1 MAKYLQFQVR
11 PVGSN
16 PAQFMLVNMDEV
28 KFLWSES
35 PTKIVFVGNDFATE
49 GEVCY
54 TISPA
59 DGRGEVISYLQ
70 REWASLINS
79 NDSIRVIPATLPL
92 TVTTECNDNSWA
104 EWVVQVGFDPT
115 NCAALPSSVTIEPE
129 GLGSVTVGS
138 LLSIEGVTGFYATA
152 TGTPCGTQD
161 IAFITGIECGLPG
174 AAVPIPGLEEYFFT
188 GKTVQ
193 CLGEEPVTYCLIAK
207 KVYTAT
213 TLSGMLGM
221 NKVTVPA

>member
-16 PAQFMLVNMDEV
+16 PAQFMLVNMEEV

-35 PTKIVFVGNDFATE
+35 STKIVFVSNDFATE

-54 TISPA
+54 TVSPS
-59 DGRGEVISYLQ
+59 DERGEVISYLQ

-92 TVTTECNDNSWA
+92 TVTTECTANTWQ
-104 EWVVQVGFDPT
+104 EWVVQVGFDET
-115 NCAALPSSVTIEPE
+115 DCNVILSATIEPE
-129 GLGSVTVGS
+129 GLGAITIGS
-138 LLSIEGVTGFYATA
+138 SLSTGGVTGFYATA

-161 IAFITGIECGLPG
+161 IAFITGIECGVNGEPVL
-174 AAVPIPGLEEYFFT
+174 VPGLEGYFFT
-188 GKTVQ
+188 GVNVL
-193 CLGEEPVTYCLIAK
+193 CEGGEPVTYCLIAK
-207 KVYTAT
+207 KVYTDT
-213 TLSGMLGM
+213 TLTGTLGM
-221 NKVTVPA
+221 KKVTVPA